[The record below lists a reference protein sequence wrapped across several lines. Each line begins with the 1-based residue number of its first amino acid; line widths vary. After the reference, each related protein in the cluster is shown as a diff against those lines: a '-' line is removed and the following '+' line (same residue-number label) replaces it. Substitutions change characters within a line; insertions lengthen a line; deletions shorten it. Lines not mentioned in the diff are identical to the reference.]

1 MAWSFHT
8 GTHAPTFHAHV
19 RDAFG
24 GRLPDPPGMPAL
36 RAFDAAGAAVLYDAA
51 LLYPVWK
58 TTSALGVDGVWRRS
72 FDFHRFHRAPAN
84 DVGPRHVFYLG
95 LVGRGAHATQGA
107 TRGATNALLP
117 ELAGTLLRDLIVGV
131 RYLGAASGSRH
142 VGFADRV
149 AKMKG

>member
-24 GRLPDPPGMPAL
+24 GRLPDPPGLPAL
-36 RAFDAAGAAVLYDAA
+36 RAFDTAGAAVLYDAA
-51 LLYPVWK
+51 L
-58 TTSALGVDGVWRRS
+58 
-72 FDFHRFHRAPAN
+72 FHRAPAN

-95 LVGRGAHATQGA
+95 LVGQGAHATQGA

-117 ELAGTLLRDLIVGV
+117 ELRGTLLRDLIVGV

-149 AKMKG
+149 AKMRGA

>member
-1 MAWSFHT
+1 M
-8 GTHAPTFHAHV
+8 

-24 GRLPDPPGMPAL
+24 GLLPDPPGLPAL
-36 RAFDAAGAAVLYDAA
+36 RAFDTAGAAVLYDAA
-51 LLYPVWK
+51 L
-58 TTSALGVDGVWRRS
+58 
-72 FDFHRFHRAPAN
+72 FHRAPAN

-95 LVGRGAHATQGA
+95 LVGQGAHATQGA

-131 RYLGAASGSRH
+131 RYLGAESGSRH

>member
-1 MAWSFHT
+1 MPCVEINQCIRRRWRV
-8 GTHAPTFHAHV
+8 APKFC
-19 RDAFG
+19 F
-24 GRLPDPPGMPAL
+24 P
-36 RAFDAAGAAVLYDAA
+36 
-51 LLYPVWK
+51 
-58 TTSALGVDGVWRRS
+58 
-72 FDFHRFHRAPAN
+72 HRFHRAPAN

-95 LVGRGAHATQGA
+95 LVGQSAHAAQGA

-149 AKMKG
+149 AKMRG

>member
-24 GRLPDPPGMPAL
+24 GRLPDPPGLPAL

-58 TTSALGVDGVWRRS
+58 STSALGVDGVWSRS
-72 FDFHRFHRAPAN
+72 FDFHTGSTEH
-84 DVGPRHVFYLG
+84 PRTTS
-95 LVGRGAHATQGA
+95 A
-107 TRGATNALLP
+107 
-117 ELAGTLLRDLIVGV
+117 RDMFFIWG
-131 RYLGAASGSRH
+131 
-142 VGFADRV
+142 
-149 AKMKG
+149 